1 MSVAP
6 EDSVRIREATV
17 EDVEGVVAVARD
29 AWYATYGGFLEPA
42 TIEQALTEYY
52 DPELVRAGVEHDDI
66 AFYVAEVESG
76 DGGGNGDRD
85 RDGDDDVDETRDGL
99 VGFASAERTWS
110 DEVELHTIYVHPDR
124 WGDGV
129 GSALL
134 DRVTSWARGQ
144 DVERIA
150 CGVLEGNAVGVGFFE
165 SKGFRRG
172 TTANAEVA
180 GELHPEYE
188 FELEL

>member
-66 AFYVAEVESG
+66 AFYVAEVEA
-76 DGGGNGDRD
+76 
-85 RDGDDDVDETRDGL
+85 RDGDDDGDRDGL

-134 DRVTSWARGQ
+134 DRVTSWARRQ
-144 DVERIA
+144 DVERVA
-150 CGVLEGNAVGVGFFE
+150 CGVLQENAVGVGFFE